1 MKENFYSKKKNSTLR
16 TLFEPFSLSLVKG
29 PLSHHNDFNENYFY
43 SQTRRDDEK
52 KALLLF
58 LSSLFLRVCSLK
70 LSLVFLFDANDDDD
84 DVYECTQ

>member
-1 MKENFYSKKKNSTLR
+1 MKENFYSKKNNSTLR

-58 LSSLFLRVCSLK
+58 LSSLFLCV
-70 LSLVFLFDANDDDD
+70 LVEVVSRFFIRC
-84 DVYECTQ
+84 ER

>member
-1 MKENFYSKKKNSTLR
+1 M
-16 TLFEPFSLSLVKG
+16 PFSLSLVKG
-29 PLSHHNDFNENYFY
+29 PLSHHHDSLRIIFILK
-43 SQTRRDDEK
+43 QRRDDEK

>member
-43 SQTRRDDEK
+43 SQTK
-52 KALLLF
+52 K
-58 LSSLFLRVCSLK
+58 R
-70 LSLVFLFDANDDDD
+70 
-84 DVYECTQ
+84 